1 MNKELIVKIVD
12 MEWSMFQNIPNI
24 GGRAYCQEDE
34 KTFRVMRSSQLT
46 AWSEAVL
53 ESYLDDL
60 IEAESLGMNLLTEK
74 YARMMEFTNPT
85 EYDDISEY
93 LLPLQQEAKSLID
106 WIVEIH
112 LAWNK
117 EIDARFPN
125 IRKRGR
131 VISSANDTPCS
142 TSLETYLRGEL
153 ATYSLRTLD
162 LYYQNL
168 LEQKQQNVNGAQ
180 IILEAMMQQYGFN
193 SLEEADKAMQISK

>member
-74 YARMMEFTNPT
+74 YARMMEFTNPA

-93 LLPLQQEAKSLID
+93 LLPLQQDAKSLID

-131 VISSANDTPCS
+131 VISSSNDTPCS